1 MTRRRR
7 ITMGMATLCA
17 VGTFPSVW
25 GSFALGPQL
34 RLHQLSKGWR
44 RWAHFQGRSHSVV
57 LCHTGARTLR
67 RTIIPSCLFAGTDA
81 VLSLGPSS
89 GWREKSATLAARRS
103 PRGGC
108 SATVVD
114 FSGPGRKY
122 WVPSSHVEWHNLVHN
137 RWEALDAA

>member
-1 MTRRRR
+1 
-7 ITMGMATLCA
+7 MGMVTLCA

-57 LCHTGARTLR
+57 LCHTGARTFR

-81 VLSLGPSS
+81 VLSLGPSQKGERKICEAS
-89 GWREKSATLAARRS
+89 CEAFSTWRTLWCRCGFFR
-103 PRGGC
+103 P
-108 SATVVD
+108 
-114 FSGPGRKY
+114 
-122 WVPSSHVEWHNLVHN
+122 HL
-137 RWEALDAA
+137 

>member
-1 MTRRRR
+1 MTRWRRM
-7 ITMGMATLCA
+7 TMGMATLCA

-34 RLHQLSKGWR
+34 RLHHPCKGWR

-57 LCHTGARTLR
+57 LCHTGARTLCGAMR
-67 RTIIPSCLFAGTDA
+67 GSGLFAGTDA
-81 VLSLGPSS
+81 VLSLGPSP

-103 PRGGC
+103 PHGGHYGV
-108 SATVVD
+108 VVD
-114 FSGPGRKY
+114 FSGPICNCCDLS
-122 WVPSSHVEWHNLVHN
+122 PHVEWHNLVHN